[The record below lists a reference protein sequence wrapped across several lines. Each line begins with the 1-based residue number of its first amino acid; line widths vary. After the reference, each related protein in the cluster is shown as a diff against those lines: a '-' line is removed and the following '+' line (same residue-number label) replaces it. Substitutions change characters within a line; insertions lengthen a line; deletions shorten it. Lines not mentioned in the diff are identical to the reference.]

1 MPSTATNRAA
11 KGLHDNRNE
20 RLPIMA
26 TKDVSTDVAT
36 VDEVEATSSSV
47 MNVAKI
53 VQGMANGE
61 LQMYTTVKGGDK
73 ASKLAVLAA
82 ITDSE
87 ALSDHLRETFNVKDF
102 IIQVIQMPD
111 EKTGE
116 VNDVPR
122 IILISD
128 DGKAYHAISAG
139 VLQSLRNFSG
149 VLGEPSATNE
159 NWPVAVMC
167 DEVKGRN
174 GYRFM
179 TLKLA

>member
-1 MPSTATNRAA
+1 MAA
-11 KGLHDNRNE
+11 GKNE
-20 RLPIMA
+20 A
-26 TKDVSTDVAT
+26 VSSEVAV
-36 VDEVEATSSSV
+36 VDEVAASSAMDV
-47 MNVAKI
+47 RGIVA
-53 VQGMANGE
+53 GMAKGD
-61 LQMYTTVKGGDK
+61 LQMYSTVRGEDK
-73 ASKLAVLAA
+73 ASKLRVLAA

-87 ALSDHLRETFNVKDF
+87 ALSDHLREKIELKDF

-122 IILISD
+122 VVLLAA
-128 DGKAYHAISAG
+128 DGKAYHAISSG
-139 VLQSLRNFSG
+139 ILQSLRNYVG
-149 VLGEPSATNE
+149 VLGDPNTWDE
-159 NWPVAVMC
+159 PVAVTC

>member
-1 MPSTATNRAA
+1 MAVG
-11 KGLHDNRNE
+11 KNE
-20 RLPIMA
+20 
-26 TKDVSTDVAT
+26 TVSSDVAV
-36 VDEVEATSSSV
+36 VDEVAVTSV
-47 MNVAKI
+47 MDVASI
-53 VQGMANGE
+53 VRGMANGD
-61 LQMYTTVKGGDK
+61 LQMYSTVKGGDK
-73 ASKLAVLAA
+73 ASKLRVLAA

-87 ALSDHLRETFNVKDF
+87 ALADHLREPFDVQDY
-102 IIQVIQMPD
+102 IVQVIQMAD

-116 VNDVPR
+116 VGNVPR
-122 IILISD
+122 IVLLTA

-139 VLQSLRNFSG
+139 VLQSLRNFAG

-159 NWPVAVMC
+159 NWPVRVVC